1 MEPNKIFTKVCI
13 ISRKYGIMDDMKT
26 KTVSELAELFGVTR
40 QAMNKRVKSLDT
52 KFVEKNE
59 KNVTVVNAE
68 GIHELE
74 GLYGK
79 VVTAKAEVLEE
90 NADKGSE
97 VALKTDDATSAAYE
111 MISAL
116 MKDKNAE
123 IERLNSQLISKDQ
136 QLNVK
141 DAQIAEKDVQIKK
154 QQELMEKALT
164 DQKQF
169 FTDLQ
174 EQLKTTDNKG
184 FFGRLFGKK

>member
-1 MEPNKIFTKVCI
+1 MKKV
-13 ISRKYGIMDDMKT
+13 
-26 KTVSELAELFGVTR
+26 
-40 QAMNKRVKSLDT
+40 RVEFYS
-52 KFVEKNE
+52 
-59 KNVTVVNAE
+59 
-68 GIHELE
+68 
-74 GLYGK
+74 
-79 VVTAKAEVLEE
+79 
-90 NADKGSE
+90 
-97 VALKTDDATSAAYE
+97 
-111 MISAL
+111 
-116 MKDKNAE
+116 
-123 IERLNSQLISKDQ
+123 SKDQ

>member
-1 MEPNKIFTKVCI
+1 
-13 ISRKYGIMDDMKT
+13 MDDMET

-40 QAMNKRVKSLDT
+40 QAMNKRVKSLDP

-59 KNVTVVNAE
+59 KNVTVVTKE

-79 VVTAKAEVLEE
+79 VVTAQAEMLEKQGSPT
-90 NADKGSE
+90 ADL
-97 VALKTDDATSAAYE
+97 ALQSDDAASAAYE

-123 IERLNSQLISKDQ
+123 IERLNSQLVAKDQ
-136 QLNVK
+136 QLTVK
-141 DAQIAEKDVQIKK
+141 DSQIAEKDAQIKK

-164 DQKQF
+164 DQNQF

-174 EQLKTTDNKG
+174 EQIQNAGNVESKG
-184 FFGRLFGKK
+184 FFGRLFKKK

>member
-1 MEPNKIFTKVCI
+1 
-13 ISRKYGIMDDMKT
+13 MDDMET

-40 QAMNKRVKSLDT
+40 QAMNKRVKSLNA

-59 KNVTVVNAE
+59 KNITVVNKE

-74 GLYGK
+74 HLYGK
-79 VVTAKAEVLEE
+79 VVTAEAEVVEKESASTVEL
-90 NADKGSE
+90 S
-97 VALKTDDATSAAYE
+97 VKTDDATSAAYE

-123 IERLNSQLISKDQ
+123 IDRLNSQLESKDK
-136 QLNVK
+136 QLSVK
-141 DAQIAEKDVQIKK
+141 DEQIAEKDAQIKK

-174 EQLKTTDNKG
+174 ESIKNVENKG